1 MWIRGLSVKHF
12 AGIRSV
18 DLELVAGLNVL
29 HGPNELGKSTL
40 VTAIR
45 AALLLQDGATASQA
59 FVDWHTDQPP
69 QVTLTFETEP
79 QRIWRVR
86 KSFGKGS
93 DGWSYLDFSRDGTTF
108 TQDAKGRD
116 VDGKIRE
123 TLRWGLDA
131 PGGKGKKKG
140 FGESF
145 LSTTL
150 LAEQGA
156 VTTVLTRGL
165 DQDPGESG
173 KRRLAEALQ
182 ALAED
187 PVFRQILAATQ
198 QRVDAAYTS
207 SGQKSRQRGSP
218 WMELRTQLQAAQ
230 KRRLEIRS
238 QVSDSEGARGH
249 VDERRDALNDAQSH
263 LDQSKTLRTQ
273 LETAWHQQQTRDAVQ
288 AKVVEAMA
296 ERDRIQGL
304 HDQLADV
311 TTALDA
317 AGKTA
322 KTTKRKLQASEKER
336 ETAQTALQGARERMS
351 AVERSNTEQ
360 TRTIRKQ
367 EIDKSLLE
375 NQGHQRATEQR
386 RTHAANVK
394 DLEAKTEELRAEV
407 QEKSSTL
414 GDAKA
419 LVDDALSQNQ
429 IDADAIA
436 SIEEGLLAA
445 RVLAARRDRDTAQQ
459 NVREAAELGAVAK
472 TKHEEAQGIRAEIA
486 KLGLPDADKI
496 DALATLQTDLQVAE
510 AKLQVGLSVD
520 IRPAR
525 QIAASI
531 RIDDGPLQDT
541 VLTEAKS
548 LNASAMLQLILDDVG
563 EIDIRG
569 GSLEARQEAKD
580 LRRKWRTR
588 TSRLFKR
595 LGVTELADVRAKQR
609 DCNVR
614 LEQAEALEREA
625 QSATTGA
632 EAAADADSTSTVELH
647 DTTVKRLE
655 QRMVSSLSGKRDL
668 EEVMHQH
675 ASADQSDEAALEQE
689 RDSLKQAVDDRAAQ
703 ARVLEQQLAK
713 DEGILE
719 TKKQELV
726 AQEAQLSAASDALSQ
741 QWAVVLEQAGEA
753 LERLGSERQEKQQE
767 LKSLEHD
774 LTSEIDQARAAVQQ
788 ASALVENADQTI
800 AKLTAQAEDA
810 QRDLDRLTGE
820 VTTRRELAAGE
831 DLQTAQA
838 VFAQLQSRLE
848 GLPRPETDVTDAQR
862 TEGDGHVKEATDQR
876 DGVQA
881 ELQKAEGALQQ
892 VGGHAIQ
899 EKLDQADEAVQ
910 AIDRREHE
918 LDLDYGAWQL
928 LRDTLQEAEAED
940 AVHLG
945 KALVEPI
952 TKRMAQLTGGRY
964 GNLLIGPK
972 LETEG
977 IELEGTQRD
986 LEALSVGTREQLATV
1001 LRLTIADA
1009 LGSTVVLDDQLVQS
1023 DASRMDWL
1031 RAFMVECADRFQILV
1046 FTCHPEEYKSGRARK
1061 KSAFKLIDLAG
1072 CLKRSL

>member
-1 MWIRGLSVKHF
+1 MWIRALSVRHF

-45 AALLLQDGATASQA
+45 AALLLQDGATASQS

-108 TQDAKGRD
+108 TQEAKGRD
-116 VDGKIRE
+116 VDGKIRQ
-123 TLRWGLDA
+123 TLRWGLDS
-131 PGGKGKKKG
+131 PGGKGRKKG
-140 FGESF
+140 FSESY

-150 LAEQGA
+150 LAEQSA

-165 DQDPGESG
+165 DQDPDESG
-173 KRRLAEALQ
+173 KRRLTEALQ

-207 SGQKSRQRGSP
+207 SGQKSRRRGSP
-218 WMELRTQLQAAQ
+218 WMELRTQRQAAE

-263 LDQSKTLRTQ
+263 LDQAKTLRTQ

-322 KTTKRKLQASEKER
+322 KTAKRKLQASEKER
-336 ETAQTALQGARERMS
+336 ETAQTALQAARERMS

-360 TRTIRKQ
+360 ARTIRKQ

-375 NQGHQRATEQR
+375 NQGHQRAAEQR
-386 RTHAANVK
+386 RTQAVSVK
-394 DLEAKTEELRAEV
+394 DLEAGTARLRAEV

-414 GDAKA
+414 SEAKA

-429 IDADAIA
+429 VDADEIA
-436 SIEEGLLAA
+436 GIEERLLAA
-445 RVLAARRDRDTAQQ
+445 RILAARRDRDTAHE
-459 NVREAAELGAVAK
+459 NVREAAKLGAVAK
-472 TKHEEAQGIRAEIA
+472 TKHGEAQAIRAEIA

-510 AKLQVGLSVD
+510 AKLQVGISVD
-520 IRPAR
+520 IRPSR

-531 RIDDGPLQDT
+531 RIDDGPTQDP
-541 VLTEAKS
+541 VLKEATS
-548 LNASAMLQLILDDVG
+548 LSLDASARLQLILDDVG

-580 LRRKWRTR
+580 LRRRLRTR

-595 LGVTELADVRAKQR
+595 LGVTELSDIRAKQR
-609 DCNVR
+609 DCNAR

-625 QSATTGA
+625 QSATAGA
-632 EAAADADSTSTVELH
+632 EAAAYAGSASMVKQHDKTV
-647 DTTVKRLE
+647 DRLE

-668 EEVMHQH
+668 EEVMQQH
-675 ASADQSDEAALEQE
+675 ASASQSDEAALEQE
-689 RDSLKQAVDDRAAQ
+689 RDSLKKAVDERAAQ
-703 ARVLEQQLAK
+703 ARALEQQLAK
-713 DEGILE
+713 DEGVIE

-726 AQEAQLSAASDALSQ
+726 AQEHQRRAASDALPHP
-741 QWAVVLEQAGEA
+741 WAVVLEQTGEE
-753 LERLGSERQEKQQE
+753 LEKLGSERQEKQQE
-767 LKSLEHD
+767 LESLEHD
-774 LTSEIDQARAAVQQ
+774 LTSELDQARGAVRQ

-820 VTTRRELAAGE
+820 VATRRELAAGE
-831 DLQTAQA
+831 DLQAARA
-838 VFAQLQSRLE
+838 VFAELQNRVE
-848 GLPRPETDVTDAQR
+848 ALPRPETDVTDAQR
-862 TEGDGHVKEATDQR
+862 AEGDALVKEATDHR

-899 EKLDQADEAVQ
+899 EKLEQADEAVQ

-928 LRDTLQEAEAED
+928 LRNTLQEAEAAD
-940 AVHLG
+940 AVPPRQGTRRADHEANG
-945 KALVEPI
+945 TTDWRPI
-952 TKRMAQLTGGRY
+952 WQPGHRPQARNR
-964 GNLLIGPK
+964 GNRARWHATRPRG
-972 LETEG
+972 
-977 IELEGTQRD
+977 
-986 LEALSVGTREQLATV
+986 ALSRHTRTAGDCLAAHH
-1001 LRLTIADA
+1001 R
-1009 LGSTVVLDDQLVQS
+1009 
-1023 DASRMDWL
+1023 
-1031 RAFMVECADRFQILV
+1031 
-1046 FTCHPEEYKSGRARK
+1046 
-1061 KSAFKLIDLAG
+1061 
-1072 CLKRSL
+1072 

>member
-1 MWIRGLSVKHF
+1 MWIRALSVRHF

-45 AALLLQDGATASQA
+45 AALLLQDGATASQS

-108 TQDAKGRD
+108 TQEAKGRD
-116 VDGKIRE
+116 VDGKIRQ
-123 TLRWGLDA
+123 TLRWGLDS
-131 PGGKGKKKG
+131 PGGKGRKKG
-140 FGESF
+140 FSESY

-150 LAEQGA
+150 LAEQSA

-165 DQDPGESG
+165 DQDPDESG
-173 KRRLAEALQ
+173 KRRLTEALQ

-187 PVFRQILAATQ
+187 PVFRQILVATQ
-198 QRVDAAYTS
+198 QRVDTAYTS
-207 SGQKSRQRGSP
+207 SGRKSRRNGSP
-218 WMELRTQLQAAQ
+218 WMELRTRRQAAE
-230 KRRLEIRS
+230 KRRVEIRS
-238 QVSDSEGARGH
+238 QVSDSEGARGR

-263 LDQSKTLRTQ
+263 LDQAKTLRTQ
-273 LETAWHQQQTRDAVQ
+273 LETAWQQQQTRDAVQ
-288 AKVVEAMA
+288 SKVVEAMA
-296 ERDRIQGL
+296 EQDRIQGL
-304 HDQLADV
+304 HDQLDDV
-311 TTALDA
+311 TTARDA

-322 KTTKRKLQASEKER
+322 KTAKRKLQASEKER
-336 ETAQTALQGARERMS
+336 EAAQTTLQAARERLL

-360 TRTIRKQ
+360 ARTIRKQ
-367 EIDKSLLE
+367 EIDKNLLE
-375 NQGHQRATEQR
+375 NQGHQRAAEQR
-386 RTHAANVK
+386 RTQAVSVQ
-394 DLEAKTEELRAEV
+394 DLEAGTTRLRAEV

-414 GDAKA
+414 SEAKA

-429 IDADAIA
+429 VDADEIA
-436 SIEEGLLAA
+436 GIEERLLAA
-445 RVLAARRDRDTAQQ
+445 RILAARRDRDTAQQ
-459 NVREAAELGAVAK
+459 NVREAAKLGAVAK
-472 TKHEEAQGIRAEIA
+472 TKHGEAQAIRAEIA
-486 KLGLPDADKI
+486 NLGLPDADKI

-510 AKLQVGLSVD
+510 AKLQVGISVD
-520 IRPAR
+520 IRPSR
-525 QIAASI
+525 QIAARI
-531 RIDDGPLQDT
+531 RIDDGPPQDT

-548 LNASAMLQLILDDVG
+548 LNASALLQLILDDVG

-580 LRRKWRTR
+580 LRRRWRTR

-595 LGVTELADVRAKQR
+595 LGVTELADIRAKQS
-609 DCNVR
+609 DCNAR
-614 LEQAEALEREA
+614 LEQAEALEHEA
-625 QSATTGA
+625 QSATAGA
-632 EAAADADSTSTVELH
+632 EAAADAGSASMVEQHDKTV
-647 DTTVKRLE
+647 DRLE
-655 QRMVSSLSGKRDL
+655 QRMISSLSGKRHL
-668 EEVMHQH
+668 EGIMQQH
-675 ASADQSDEAALEQE
+675 ASASQSDEAALEQE

-703 ARVLEQQLAK
+703 ARALEQQLAK
-713 DEGILE
+713 DEGVLE
-719 TKKQELV
+719 TKRQELV
-726 AQEAQLSAASDALSQ
+726 AQEHQQRAASDALSQ
-741 QWAVVLEQAGEA
+741 PWAVVLEQAGEA

-767 LKSLEHD
+767 IESLEHN
-774 LTSEIDQARAAVQQ
+774 LTSELDQARAAVQQ
-788 ASALVENADQTI
+788 ASGLVENADQTI
-800 AKLTAQAEDA
+800 ATLTAQAEDA
-810 QRDLDRLTGE
+810 QRDLDRRTGE
-820 VTTRRELAAGE
+820 VATRRELATGE
-831 DLQTAQA
+831 DLQAAQA
-838 VFAQLQSRLE
+838 AFTELQSRLE
-848 GLPRPETDVTDAQR
+848 GLPRPETDVTGAQR
-862 TEGDGHVKEATDQR
+862 TEGDARVEEATAQH

-892 VGGHAIQ
+892 VGGHAVQ

-928 LRDTLQEAEAED
+928 LRDTLQEAEGED

-945 KALVEPI
+945 KALVDPI

-972 LETEG
+972 LKTEG
-977 IELEGTQRD
+977 VELEGTRRD

-1031 RAFMVECADRFQILV
+1031 RAFMMECADRFQILV
-1046 FTCHPEEYKSGRARK
+1046 FTCHPEEYKSRRTRK
-1061 KSAFKLIDLAG
+1061 KSGVRLLDLTRYVQ
-1072 CLKRSL
+1072 RSS

>member
-1 MWIRGLSVKHF
+1 MWIRALSVRHF

-45 AALLLQDGATASQA
+45 AALLLQDGATASQS

-69 QVTLTFETEP
+69 QVTLTCETEP

-108 TQDAKGRD
+108 TQEAKGRD
-116 VDGKIRE
+116 VDGKIRQ
-123 TLRWGLDA
+123 TLRWGLDS
-131 PGGKGKKKG
+131 PGGKGRKKG
-140 FGESF
+140 FSESY

-150 LAEQGA
+150 LAEQSA

-165 DQDPGESG
+165 DQDPDESG
-173 KRRLAEALQ
+173 KRRLTEALQ

-187 PVFRQILAATQ
+187 PVFCQILAATQ

-207 SGQKSRQRGSP
+207 SGQKSRRRGSP
-218 WMELRTQLQAAQ
+218 WIELRTQRQAAE

-263 LDQSKTLRTQ
+263 LDQAKTLRTQ
-273 LETAWHQQQTRDAVQ
+273 LETAWQQQQTRDAVQ
-288 AKVVEAMA
+288 SKVVEAMA

-322 KTTKRKLQASEKER
+322 KTAKRKLQASEKER
-336 ETAQTALQGARERMS
+336 ETAQTALQAARERMS

-360 TRTIRKQ
+360 ARTIRKQ
-367 EIDKSLLE
+367 EIDKNLLE
-375 NQGHQRATEQR
+375 NQGHQRAAEQR
-386 RTHAANVK
+386 WTQAVSVK
-394 DLEAKTEELRAEV
+394 DLEAGTARLRAEV

-414 GDAKA
+414 SEAKA

-429 IDADAIA
+429 VDADEIA
-436 SIEEGLLAA
+436 GIEERLLAA
-445 RVLAARRDRDTAQQ
+445 RILAARRDRDTAHE
-459 NVREAAELGAVAK
+459 NVREAAKLGAVAK
-472 TKHEEAQGIRAEIA
+472 TKHGEAQAIRAEIA

-496 DALATLQTDLQVAE
+496 DALATLQTALQVAE
-510 AKLQVGLSVD
+510 AKLQVGISVD
-520 IRPAR
+520 IRPSR
-525 QIAASI
+525 QIAARI
-531 RIDDGPLQDT
+531 RIDDGPPQDT

-580 LRRKWRTR
+580 LRRRWRTR

-595 LGVTELADVRAKQR
+595 LGVTELADIRAKQR
-609 DCNVR
+609 DCNER

-625 QSATTGA
+625 QSATAGA
-632 EAAADADSTSTVELH
+632 EAAADAGSASMVKQHDKTV
-647 DTTVKRLE
+647 DRLE
-655 QRMVSSLSGKRDL
+655 KRMVSSLSGKRDL
-668 EEVMHQH
+668 EEVMQQH
-675 ASADQSDEAALEQE
+675 ASASQSDEAALEQE
-689 RDSLKQAVDDRAAQ
+689 RDSLKKAVDARAAQ
-703 ARVLEQQLAK
+703 ARALEQQLAK
-713 DEGILE
+713 DEGVLE
-719 TKKQELV
+719 TKKQELL
-726 AQEAQLSAASDALSQ
+726 AQERQLRAASDVLPHP
-741 QWAVVLEQAGEA
+741 WAVVLEQTGEE
-753 LERLGSERQEKQQE
+753 LEKLGSERQEKQQE
-767 LKSLEHD
+767 LESLEHD
-774 LTSEIDQARAAVQQ
+774 LTGEVDQARGAVQQ

-800 AKLTAQAEDA
+800 AMLTAQAEDA
-810 QRDLDRLTGE
+810 QRDLHRLTGE
-820 VTTRRELAAGE
+820 VATRRELADGE
-831 DLQTAQA
+831 DIQTAQE
-838 VFAQLQSRLE
+838 VFAELQNRVE
-848 GLPRPETDVTDAQR
+848 ALPRPETDVTDEQR
-862 TEGDGHVKEATDQR
+862 TEGDRLVKEATDQR

-964 GNLLIGPK
+964 GNLVIGPK

-977 IELEGTQRD
+977 IELGGTQRD
-986 LEALSVGTREQLATV
+986 LASLSVGTREQLATV

-1023 DASRMDWL
+1023 DEARMDWL
-1031 RAFMVECADRFQILV
+1031 RAFMVECAARFQILV
-1046 FTCHPEEYKSGRARK
+1046 FTCHPEEYESGRARK
-1061 KSAFKLIDLAG
+1061 KSAFKSIDLAER
-1072 CLKRSL
+1072 LQRSL

>member
-1 MWIRGLSVKHF
+1 MWIRALSVRHF

-45 AALLLQDGATASQA
+45 AALLLQDGATASQS

-108 TQDAKGRD
+108 TQETKGRD
-116 VDGKIRE
+116 VDDKIRQ
-123 TLRWGLDA
+123 TLRWGLDS
-131 PGGKGKKKG
+131 PGGKGRKKG
-140 FGESF
+140 FSESY

-150 LAEQGA
+150 LAEQSA

-165 DQDPGESG
+165 DQDPDESG
-173 KRRLAEALQ
+173 KRRLTEALQ

-207 SGQKSRQRGSP
+207 SGQKSRRRGSL
-218 WMELRTQLQAAQ
+218 WMELRTQRQAAE
-230 KRRLEIRS
+230 KRRVEIRS
-238 QVSDSEGARGH
+238 QVSDSEGARGL

-263 LDQSKTLRTQ
+263 LDQAKTLRTQ
-273 LETAWHQQQTRDAVQ
+273 LETAWHQQQTQDAVQ
-288 AKVVEAMA
+288 AEVVEAMA
-296 ERDRIQGL
+296 ERDRVRGL

-311 TTALDA
+311 TTALGA
-317 AGKTA
+317 GGKTA
-322 KTTKRKLQASEKER
+322 KTAKRKLQASEKER
-336 ETAQTALQGARERMS
+336 ETAQTALQAAHERMS

-360 TRTIRKQ
+360 ARTIRKQ

-375 NQGHQRATEQR
+375 NQSHQRAAEQR
-386 RTHAANVK
+386 RTQAVSVK
-394 DLEAKTEELRAEV
+394 DLEAGTAGLRAEV
-407 QEKSSTL
+407 QEKSTTL
-414 GDAKA
+414 SEAKA

-429 IDADAIA
+429 VDADEIA
-436 SIEEGLLAA
+436 GIEERLLAE
-445 RVLAARRDRDTAQQ
+445 RVLAARRDRDTANE
-459 NVREAAELGAVAK
+459 NVREAAKLGAVAK
-472 TKHEEAQGIRAEIA
+472 TKHGEAQAIRAEIA

-510 AKLQVGLSVD
+510 AKLQVGISVD
-520 IRPAR
+520 IRPSR
-525 QIAASI
+525 QIAARIS
-531 RIDDGPLQDT
+531 IDDGPPQDT

-548 LNASAMLQLILDDVG
+548 LNASAMLQLILADVG

-595 LGVTELADVRAKQR
+595 LGVTELADIRAKQR
-609 DCNVR
+609 DSNAR

-632 EAAADADSTSTVELH
+632 EAAADAGSTSTVEQH
-647 DTTVKRLE
+647 GKTVERLE
-655 QRMVSSLSGKRDL
+655 QRMVSSLPGKRDL

-675 ASADQSDEAALEQE
+675 ASAGQSDEAALEQE

-703 ARVLEQQLAK
+703 ARALEQQLAK
-713 DEGILE
+713 DEGVLE

-726 AQEAQLSAASDALSQ
+726 VQEHQLRAASDALSHP
-741 QWAVVLEQAGEA
+741 WAVVLEQAGEA

-767 LKSLEHD
+767 LESLEHD
-774 LTSEIDQARAAVQQ
+774 LTSELDQARGAVQQ

-800 AKLTAQAEDA
+800 AMLTAQAEDA

-820 VTTRRELAAGE
+820 VATRRELAAGE
-831 DLQTAQA
+831 DLQAAQA
-838 VFAQLQSRLE
+838 VFAELQSRLE

-862 TEGDGHVKEATDQR
+862 TEGDGLVKEAMDQR

-892 VGGHAIQ
+892 VGGHAVQ

-977 IELEGTQRD
+977 IELGGTQRD

-1031 RAFMVECADRFQILV
+1031 RAFMMECADRFQILV
-1046 FTCHPEEYKSGRARK
+1046 LTCHPEEYRSARARK
-1061 KSAFKLIDLAG
+1061 SVFKSIDLTE
-1072 CLKRSL
+1072 CLQRSLQ

>member
-1 MWIRGLSVKHF
+1 MWIRALSVRHF

-29 HGPNELGKSTL
+29 HGPNEFGKSTL

-45 AALLLQDGATASQA
+45 AALLLQDGATASQS

-86 KSFGKGS
+86 KSFGKSS

-108 TQDAKGRD
+108 TQEAKGRD
-116 VDGKIRE
+116 VDGKIRQ
-123 TLRWGLDA
+123 TLRWGLDS
-131 PGGKGKKKG
+131 PGGKGQKKG
-140 FGESF
+140 FSESY

-150 LAEQGA
+150 LAEQSA

-165 DQDPGESG
+165 DQDPDESG
-173 KRRLAEALQ
+173 KRRLTEALQ

-207 SGQKSRQRGSP
+207 SGQKSRRRGSP
-218 WMELRTQLQAAQ
+218 WMELRTQRQAAE

-249 VDERRDALNDAQSH
+249 VDERRDALNDAQSY
-263 LDQSKTLRTQ
+263 LDQAKTLRTQ

-311 TTALDA
+311 TIALDA

-322 KTTKRKLQASEKER
+322 KTAKRKLQASEKER
-336 ETAQTALQGARERMS
+336 ETAQTALQ
-351 AVERSNTEQ
+351 AVS
-360 TRTIRKQ
+360 
-367 EIDKSLLE
+367 
-375 NQGHQRATEQR
+375 
-386 RTHAANVK
+386 VK
-394 DLEAKTEELRAEV
+394 DLEAGTARLRAEV

-414 GDAKA
+414 SEAKA

-429 IDADAIA
+429 VDADEIA
-436 SIEEGLLAA
+436 GIEERLLAA
-445 RVLAARRDRDTAQQ
+445 RILAARRDRDTAHE
-459 NVREAAELGAVAK
+459 NVRDAAKLGAVAK
-472 TKHEEAQGIRAEIA
+472 TKHGEAQAIRAEIA

-510 AKLQVGLSVD
+510 AKLQVGISVD
-520 IRPAR
+520 IRPSR

-531 RIDDGPLQDT
+531 RIDDGPTQDT
-541 VLTEAKS
+541 VLKEATS
-548 LNASAMLQLILDDVG
+548 LSLDASARLQLILDDVG

-580 LRRKWRTR
+580 LRRRLRTR

-595 LGVTELADVRAKQR
+595 LGVTELSDIRAKQR
-609 DCNVR
+609 DCNAR

-625 QSATTGA
+625 QSATAGA
-632 EAAADADSTSTVELH
+632 EAAAYAGSASMVNQHDKTV
-647 DTTVKRLE
+647 DRLE

-668 EEVMHQH
+668 EEVMQQH
-675 ASADQSDEAALEQE
+675 ASASQSDEAALEQE
-689 RDSLKQAVDDRAAQ
+689 RDSLKKAVDERAAQ
-703 ARVLEQQLAK
+703 ARALEQQLAK
-713 DEGILE
+713 DEGVLE

-726 AQEAQLSAASDALSQ
+726 AQEEHQLRAASDALPPP
-741 QWAVVLEQAGEA
+741 WAVVLEQTGEE
-753 LERLGSERQEKQQE
+753 LEKLGSERQEKQQE
-767 LKSLEHD
+767 LESLEHD
-774 LTSEIDQARAAVQQ
+774 LTSELDQARGAVRQ

-820 VTTRRELAAGE
+820 VATRRELAAGE
-831 DLQTAQA
+831 DLQAARA
-838 VFAQLQSRLE
+838 VFAELQNRVE
-848 GLPRPETDVTDAQR
+848 ALPRPETDVTDAQR
-862 TEGDGHVKEATDQR
+862 AEGDALVKEATDHR

-899 EKLDQADEAVQ
+899 EKLEQADKAVQ

-928 LRDTLQEAEAED
+928 LRNTLQEAEAAD

-952 TKRMAQLTGGRY
+952 TKRMAQLTGDRY
-964 GNLLIGPK
+964 GNLVIGPK

-977 IELEGTQRD
+977 IELGGTQRD

-1031 RAFMVECADRFQILV
+1031 RAFMMECSDRFQILV
-1046 FTCHPEEYKSGRARK
+1046 FTCHPEQYKSARARK
-1061 KSAFKLIDLAG
+1061 KSAFKSIDLAA
-1072 CLKRSL
+1072 CLHRSL